1 VVRELSVEH
10 PDGAGQ
16 RRPQPRE
23 RLFDRVMGNTGFN
36 ASSDTTQIRC
46 SASRTSALARNS
58 PSQGRLK
65 IFCRAFS
72 SAMLSSVSLTDAEAA
87 RTGAVVFCTA

>member
-1 VVRELSVEH
+1 MPV
-10 PDGAGQ
+10 ATAI
-16 RRPQPRE
+16 RPAA
-23 RLFDRVMGNTGFN
+23 DRVMGNTGFKTSN
-36 ASSDTTQIRC
+36 DTRQIRS

-87 RTGAVVFCTA
+87 RTVVVVFFTA

>member
-1 VVRELSVEH
+1 MPVAAAIR
-10 PDGAGQ
+10 AAA
-16 RRPQPRE
+16 
-23 RLFDRVMGNTGFN
+23 DRVMGNTGFK

-87 RTGAVVFCTA
+87 RTGVVVFFTA